1 MPVKQADQILKPHR
15 RQYILGPE
23 QHLVDVEWQ
32 TIELG
37 PVVLSFCPE
46 LRAQAVQDLDGLTW
60 VLLGLAAQTNP
71 NGKSPAEQI
80 ETTPTADVPELRYDW
95 AGRWLLVAK
104 HRVQPDAGSQIGVLV
119 GQDISDRNWMSSSP
133 ALLQELCG
141 NDWQP
146 LTPSYQTGAEFF
158 PVPACSLVGA
168 TRLMPSQW
176 VDPRNGRIHACQL
189 LPDVPTRR
197 PDDEILDELAA
208 RLKTGFQNVP
218 HTDDPFW
225 FGLSA
230 GGDSR
235 LMLAAAAASGREIST
250 FTWIASRTKLC
261 DRVLPPKLAEC
272 VGMSHTYVRA
282 GPIVRSREQLAEEHA
297 GKCLSRGNIVPLL
310 RGARLGLTGLCTGG
324 QCFDACKSSK
334 FGKFPDDISDSTR
347 AGNLMAKF
355 YLERPGSFY
364 AKQYALWLDHVKATD
379 QEGLDYRNRWP
390 IEQSAAAWQAGK
402 EQLYDIQQLERFSIA
417 NCGAIQSLSL
427 GIDFERAVSR
437 QYELDLI
444 DRLAPKLASFPRNPS
459 DADLIGPLRA
469 IARRFSTPTESLRSM
484 RIRVTRRYRGL
495 LAGLGHP
502 R

>member
-1 MPVKQADQILKPHR
+1 MNHTAQILKPHR

-23 QHLVDVEWQ
+23 QHLVDENWQ

-37 PVVLSFCPE
+37 AVVLSFCPE
-46 LRAQAVQDLDGLTW
+46 LRVQQAEDLDGLTW
-60 VLLGLAAQTNP
+60 VLLGLAAQTDP
-71 NGKSPAEQI
+71 SGLSPAEQI
-80 ETTPTADVPELRYDW
+80 ASTRTADVPELRYDW
-95 AGRWLLVAK
+95 SGRWLLVAK

-119 GQDISDRNWMSSSP
+119 AQDTSGRSWMSSSP
-133 ALLQELCG
+133 VLLQELCG

-146 LTPSYQTGAEFF
+146 VTPSYQTGAEFI
-158 PVPACSLVGA
+158 PIPACTLVGA
-168 TRLMPSQW
+168 TRLLPSQW
-176 VDPRNGRIHACQL
+176 FEPGSGRIHTCQL
-189 LPDVPTRR
+189 LPDVPTQR
-197 PDDEILDELAA
+197 PDDELLDELAV

-218 HTDDPFW
+218 HTDEPFW

-235 LMLAAAAASGREIST
+235 LLLAAAAASGREIST
-250 FTWIASRTKLC
+250 FTWLASRTKLC

-282 GPIVRSREQLAEEHA
+282 GPIDRSRERLAECHA

-324 QCFDACKSSK
+324 QCFDACKSTK
-334 FGKFPDDISDSTR
+334 FGKFPEGISDSIR
-347 AGNLMAKF
+347 AGNLIAKF

-364 AKQYALWLDHVKATD
+364 ARQYALWLDHVKATD

-402 EQLYDIQQLERFSIA
+402 EQLYDMQRLERFSIA
-417 NCGAIQSLSL
+417 NCGAIQALSL
-427 GIDFERAVSR
+427 GISFERARSR

-444 DRLAPKLASFPRNPS
+444 DRLAPNLASFPRNPA
-459 DADLIGPLRA
+459 DADLIGPVRA
-469 IARRFSTPTESLRSM
+469 FARRFTTPTENLRSI
-484 RIRVTRRYRGL
+484 RIRVIRRYRSL
-495 LAGLGHP
+495 LAGFGQHH
-502 R
+502 